1 MNSVLLY
8 VLFYTQ
14 IILESL
20 PVSSSGHVALL
31 VRYWDMLY
39 LQDIGP
45 MPFWIIDF
53 LLHIPTIAI
62 LVLFF
67 CKQWWNTFLG
77 IPFYRFYYQQKFWV
91 TLLKMAAFVGIV
103 DGITFLSWSLHIV
116 PSIPL
121 TVGFIVTAIALLSL
135 KYCADGKNVIEWN
148 YKHAVILGIVQT
160 MSLMPGISRFATTYA
175 AGCWFGNKRQDA
187 FALSFLIQFPL
198 LLGAACKGLLALR
211 CYSESIKSLFDLQ
224 LLFVILSAS
233 CISYLLLYGM
243 YVLVRRKQ
251 LWYISWYMAVP
262 ILLSIL
268 L

>member
-31 VRYWDMLY
+31 MRYWNMLQ
-39 LQDIGP
+39 LKDLGAV
-45 MPFWIIDF
+45 PFWIIDF
-53 LLHIPTIAI
+53 LLHIPTIVI
-62 LVLFF
+62 LTLFF

-77 IPFYRFYYQQKFWV
+77 VPFYRFYCQQKFWAN
-91 TLLKMAAFVGIV
+91 LLKMAVFVGII
-103 DGITFLSWSLHIV
+103 DGITFLSWGLHIV
-116 PSIPL
+116 PSVSL
-121 TVGFIVTAIALLSL
+121 TVGFMVTAIALFSL
-135 KYCADGKNVIEWN
+135 KYLAEGKGVIEWN
-148 YKHAVILGIVQT
+148 YKHAVALGVVQSL
-160 MSLMPGISRFATTYA
+160 SLMPGVSRFATTYVA
-175 AGCWFGNKRQDA
+175 SCWLGYKRQDA

-198 LLGAACKGLLALR
+198 LFGAACKGLLALR
-211 CYSESIKSLFDLQ
+211 GYFESIQSLFDLQ

-233 CISYLLLYGM
+233 CISYLVLCGM
-243 YVLVRRKQ
+243 YVLVIRKQ

-262 ILLSIL
+262 ILLSVL